1 MRNIVAASR
10 RVGGGED
17 MEDAL
22 FVYMTAPDRE
32 TARKL
37 ADILVG
43 ERLAACANILDG
55 MESLYWWQGKIQ
67 RAVESVCIF
76 KTTSSAYAAL
86 EQRARELHPYEV
98 PCIVAL
104 PVPRGHAPFLR
115 WVGEETRD
123 GRRLPEERS

>member
-1 MRNIVAASR
+1 
-10 RVGGGED
+10 
-17 MEDAL
+17 MEEIL
-22 FVYMTAPDRE
+22 FVYMTAPDRA
-32 TARKL
+32 TAREL
-37 ADILVG
+37 AEILVR

-55 MESLYWWQGKIQ
+55 MESLYWWQGELR
-67 RAVESVCIF
+67 RAEESVCIL
-76 KTTSSAYAAL
+76 KTTAAGYPAL